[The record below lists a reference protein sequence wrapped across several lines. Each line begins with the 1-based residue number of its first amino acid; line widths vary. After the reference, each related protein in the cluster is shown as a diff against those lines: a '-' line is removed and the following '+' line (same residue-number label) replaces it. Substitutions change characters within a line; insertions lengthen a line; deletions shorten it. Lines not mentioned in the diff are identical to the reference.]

1 MASRQPTEPL
11 VIGPGQAGAL
21 IALAV
26 GLSAIWLFPL
36 VTGGISIFVALLSRM
51 RGERRAMWVIPVAV
65 GCTALGLFLQ
75 TLPRSF
81 FT

>member
-1 MASRQPTEPL
+1 MATRTPTEP
-11 VIGPGQAGAL
+11 VILRPGQAAAL
-21 IALAV
+21 ISCAI

-36 VTGGISIFVALLSRM
+36 VTGSTSVFMAVMAWL
-51 RGERRAMWVIPVAV
+51 RGERRALRIIPVALA
-65 GCTALGLFLQ
+65 CAALGLFLE